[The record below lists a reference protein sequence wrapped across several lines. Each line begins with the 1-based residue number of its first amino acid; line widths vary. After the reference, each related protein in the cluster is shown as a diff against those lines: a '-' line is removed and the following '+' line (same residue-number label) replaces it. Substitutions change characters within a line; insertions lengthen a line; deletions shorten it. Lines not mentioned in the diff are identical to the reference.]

1 MARVKKILKRPPTY
15 GEMLYSIHKRALAL
29 PLQYDFGIDKLRAA
43 VDHCWEQG
51 TAQQFYCAKNELF
64 EKRSAVIFLHL
75 LSSGQRSEENDRFV
89 EMLFNRKSAFPI
101 SYDWFLDEEFYFR
114 NVLTEDATTFWK
126 TIHYLRDKDVLKYT
140 GKNCIQNPDDFPV
153 NNMLQ
158 TGLALYQEEYTF
170 GDVEIVYRFLYEHFS
185 FSVLKGVF
193 LLLPEKDDL
202 YKSIKQHLFGA
213 GNTMKWC
220 VEEYALVKAKKYLF

>member
-15 GEMLYSIHKRALAL
+15 NEMLYGIHKQALAL
-29 PLQYDFGIDKLRAA
+29 PLQYDFGLDKLKAA
-43 VDHCWEQG
+43 VGHCWEHG
-51 TAQQFYCAKNELF
+51 TAPQYQGAKNELF
-64 EKRSAVIFLHL
+64 QKRSALIFLHL

-101 SYDWFLDEEFYFR
+101 SYDWFLDEEFSFS

-140 GKNCIQNPDDFPV
+140 GKNCIQNPEHFPV

-158 TGLALYQEEYTF
+158 SGLALYQEEYTF
-170 GDVEIVYRFLYEHFS
+170 GDVKIVYRFLSKHFS
-185 FSVLKGVF
+185 KYVLKGVF
-193 LLLPEKDDL
+193 LLLPEEDDL
-202 YKSIKQHLFGA
+202 YKIMKQHLFGA
-213 GNTMKWC
+213 ENTMKWC
-220 VEEYALVKAKKYLF
+220 VEEYALVEAKKYLF